1 LTKNGRESTQQ
12 EHFNIFVPL
21 TRNFFLLSQNDDIKM
36 QIQQLNDKWN
46 KNLINDNDYYDEMR
60 KLLQQQ
66 QEASS
71 K

>member
-1 LTKNGRESTQQ
+1 
-12 EHFNIFVPL
+12 
-21 TRNFFLLSQNDDIKM
+21 M